1 MSLLC
6 STEGAKYAAK
16 EKNIEKNKQKNK
28 GKRFRKEGAEYVQ
41 SMSKI

>member
-16 EKNIEKNKQKNK
+16 GKNIEKNKQKNK
-28 GKRFRKEGAEYVQ
+28 GQNAFVKKAEYVQ